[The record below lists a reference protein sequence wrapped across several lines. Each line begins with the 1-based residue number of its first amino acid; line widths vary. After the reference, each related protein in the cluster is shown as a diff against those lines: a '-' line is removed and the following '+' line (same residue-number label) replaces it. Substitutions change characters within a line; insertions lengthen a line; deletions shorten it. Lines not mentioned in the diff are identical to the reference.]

1 MGADIGIKQRYIAAA
16 CPGLHLDLAVFTEG
30 LQGPA
35 QRLALVIHEV
45 EAGILGHHIV
55 NSDVPRTG
63 GALAGADRD
72 SAVGGGD
79 DTGYGHMRTGADLYG
94 IPGMDLAGHGNAS
107 FSGVDGHIDLQRF
120 QGVFTAGGK
129 RRGLTDQDVTGIGGD
144 VNRFGSG
151 DIDHVI
157 DHGIYRHLVA
167 DGDIT
172 GVGGDC
178 DRTLVT
184 GSVNPG
190 LDQNIAVGRNS
201 DVSGGGKGI
210 QVEYGQIQRPV
221 RRNRASAPVQLLYG
235 HRNVLSVGDLFEFDH
250 GNFAGERFIAR
261 PFVHDIVG
269 LGEYPVGDV
278 RTQILHRFPAGLHL
292 VDVVGKGLAVDFG
305 IHPVGLY
312 LPHSVQLHVIAV
324 YIVPFPARPHHQLI
338 FAV

>member
-1 MGADIGIKQRYIAAA
+1 M
-16 CPGLHLDLAVFTEG
+16 
-30 LQGPA
+30 
-35 QRLALVIHEV
+35 
-45 EAGILGHHIV
+45 V

-79 DTGYGHMRTGADLYG
+79 DAGYGHMRTGADLYG
-94 IPGMDLAGHGNAS
+94 IPGMNLAGHGNAS
-107 FSGVDGHIDLQRF
+107 FSGGDGHIDLQRF
-120 QGVFTAGGK
+120 QGVFTAGDK

-167 DGDIT
+167 DVDIT
-172 GVGGDC
+172 GVGGDR

-184 GSVNPG
+184 GSVHPG
-190 LDQNIAVGRNS
+190 LNQDIAV
-201 DVSGGGKGI
+201 SGDGDIAGSGKGI
-210 QVEYGQIQRPV
+210 EVEYGQVQRPV
-221 RRNRASAPVQLLYG
+221 GSNRAAAPVQLLYG

-269 LGEYPVGDV
+269 LGEHPVGDV
-278 RTQILHRFPAGLHL
+278 RTKIFNCFPAGLHL
-292 VDVVGKGLAVDFG
+292 VYIIMVNFPVDLRT
-305 IHPVGLY
+305 HPVGVL
-312 LPHSVQLHVIAV
+312 LPHTVQLHVIAV
-324 YIVPFPARPHHQLI
+324 YIVPVPARPHHQLM